1 MSAIKI
7 FSSDLDGTLLGNP
20 EATTRFRDFWAGL
33 PEDRKPLLAYNSGR
47 TVADMLSLLDEGLL
61 PRPDWLIGSVGTQ
74 IYQMAAG
81 EYDESFAQAFAHGW
95 NLAAV
100 EAIVSALP
108 GVERQ
113 PPQFLHPYKS
123 SWYLERAEAETIK
136 ALEDTLAGA
145 GIDATVVYSSARD
158 LDILPAHADKGKALQ
173 WLCRNLNIET
183 ENALVAGDSGN
194 DSSMFGLPGVR
205 GIVVENAQP
214 ELYEATVHLPVFCS
228 SRVLADGVIEG
239 LGHYG
244 LHPVSGTVG
253 GVTVDAPVEAG
264 MRMLFEE
271 GAFNELS
278 GEEISL
284 IALGYE
290 KAVATL
296 RKNITPMGFSACSM
310 KDNDVT
316 GTDENYRSVW
326 ARDGAITLISSI
338 DENAKDIRLA
348 QKATLMTLMDH
359 VSPAGQIPGN
369 VSIDTGKPDYSGV
382 GGIASIDSGLWVIIA
397 FYNYVNRT
405 GDRDMLRQYADTLQR
420 AMDWLSAHDS
430 NNDGLLEIPEAGDWT
445 DLFGR
450 SYNILYDEVLW
461 YRANVCYGRLLE
473 FQNDFGRAADYLRW
487 SQTVK
492 SRILSAFW
500 PRTGVGCEGNI
511 RTAFADKQF
520 SLGDAQYLLA
530 QISPFGFS
538 WRCDV
543 FGNVLAFLMN
553 VLDVERAKTAFK
565 FMWGVGVNDPWP
577 VANLYPVVQSG
588 DPEWKDYYTVNL
600 LNLPHHYHN
609 GGIWPF
615 VGGMWVR
622 FIYRLGLGRIAAH
635 ELYRLAQLNRL
646 GRESEWEFNEWVHGR
661 TGRPMGKRFQAWSAA
676 SYIRAC
682 HELKLDPAHA
692 QQD

>member
-1 MSAIKI
+1 MKRVKI
-7 FSSDLDGTLLGNP
+7 FSSDLDGTLLGNH
-20 EATTRFRDFWAGL
+20 EATARFRDYWSAL
-33 PEDRKPLLAYNSGR
+33 PQEEKPLLVYNSGR
-47 TVADMLSLLDEGLL
+47 TVADMLSLLEKDIL
-61 PRPDWLIGSVGTQ
+61 PQPDWLIGSVGTQ
-74 IYQMAAG
+74 IYQMSTG
-81 EYDESFAQAFAHGW
+81 QYDESFAQAFGHGW
-95 NLAAV
+95 SLSAV
-100 EAIVSALP
+100 EAIVSSMP
-108 GVERQ
+108 GIEKQ

-123 SWYLERAEAETIK
+123 SWYLEHADAAAIHDLEAK
-136 ALEDTLAGA
+136 LSDAGL
-145 GIDATVVYSSARD
+145 DATVVYSSARD
-158 LDILPAHADKGKALQ
+158 LDILPAHADKGKALE
-173 WLCRNLNIET
+173 WLCGSLSIPGGEVV
-183 ENALVAGDSGN
+183 VAGDSGN
-194 DSSMFGLPGVR
+194 DSSMFRLPEAR
-205 GIVVENAQP
+205 GIIVENAQP
-214 ELYEATVHLPVFCS
+214 ELYEATVQLPVFCS
-228 SRVLADGVIEG
+228 SRVMADGVIEG
-239 LGHYG
+239 LRHYG
-244 LHPVSGTVG
+244 LHLQEGQILSASMP
-253 GVTVDAPVEAG
+253 APVDPG

-271 GAFNELS
+271 GAFSELRD
-278 GEEISL
+278 EEKSL
-284 IALGYE
+284 IAEGYE
-290 KAVATL
+290 RAVEAL
-296 RKNITPMGFSACSM
+296 RKNITPVGFSACSM
-310 KDNDVT
+310 DENDVT

-338 DENAKDIRLA
+338 DEDASDIRAA
-348 QKATLMTLMDH
+348 QKATLCTLMDH

-369 VSIDTGKPDYSGV
+369 VSIDTLKPDYSGV

-397 FYNYVNRT
+397 FYHYVNRT
-405 GDRDMLRQYADTLQR
+405 GDRALLTRYAETLQR

-450 SYNILYDEVLW
+450 SYNVLYDEVLW

-473 FQNDFGRAADYLRW
+473 FQDDFTRAADYLRW
-487 SQTVK
+487 SQTIK
-492 SRILSAFW
+492 SRILTAFW
-500 PRTGVGCEGNI
+500 PRTGAASEGNV
-511 RTAFADKQF
+511 RAAFADKQF

-530 QISPFGFS
+530 QISPFSFS
-538 WRCDV
+538 WRCDI
-543 FGNVLAFLMN
+543 FGNVLAFLTN
-553 VLDVERAKTAFK
+553 VLDIDRAKTAFK

-577 VANLYPVVQSG
+577 VTNLYPVVQSG

-682 HELKLDPAHA
+682 HELKLDPGHA